1 VAEIQVVLIAG
12 RPLPEEMF
20 FYARADTHFL
30 LYIYDHVRNELV
42 EKTNPDVPEEN
53 RIEIVLQKSKETSL
67 LRYERAN
74 YNAESGRGPGGWY
87 SLLVKSPALF
97 NNEQF
102 TVFRAIHEWRDS
114 IARADDDNPAFVMPQ
129 HVLTSLAKLMPM
141 DMVALLGIAHP
152 VSHGVKSRAGELL
165 ALIKSARSRGKNGP
179 SMIDVLRPESLG
191 AVAKANLLA
200 VAANTAPKTLVA
212 VFDDTELR
220 SDSSTFWGG
229 AFGSSLW
236 DGPNLTHSETLRLA
250 VPLPALSSEIFASSN
265 RLADRSVARELPSEP
280 ARYMT
285 SELKVDEAFVI
296 KRGSKRKSDATSDQE
311 ESERAPKR
319 TDKAQ
324 TTRITVEDIEAARIG
339 REKAAQK
346 AARKAEKR
354 AKKAAKKAAAAG
366 AGAVN
371 GEAEADDIA
380 ELDDEEAFDYSKADS
395 VLHGKRHDGE
405 KGGKKKEKPFDP
417 YRKSEDAPKGMR
429 RLQTERAGKSHTF
442 KE

>member
-1 VAEIQVVLIAG
+1 MLTFG

-30 LYIYDHVRNELV
+30 LYIYDHMRNELL
-42 EKTNPDVPEEN
+42 ERTNLDVPEEN

-67 LRYERAN
+67 FRYERTK
-74 YNAESGRGPGGWY
+74 YDAESGRGSGGWY

-102 TVFRAIHEWRDS
+102 AVFRAIHEWRDG
-114 IARADDDNPAFVMPQ
+114 IARTDDDSTFFVMPQ
-129 HVLTSLAKLMPM
+129 HVLTSLAKLMPT

-165 ALIKSARSRGKNGP
+165 ALIKSARSRGKTGP
-179 SMIDVLRPESLG
+179 SMIDVLRPQSLG
-191 AVAKANLLA
+191 AVAKANLPA
-200 VAANTAPKTLVA
+200 VAANSTPKTLVA

-220 SDSSTFWGG
+220 SDSSAFWGG

-236 DGPNLTHSETLRLA
+236 DGPTLTHSETLRLA

-265 RLADRSVARELPSEP
+265 GLADRSVARELPSEP
-280 ARYMT
+280 AK
-285 SELKVDEAFVI
+285 SEIPEMKEDEAFVI
-296 KRGSKRKSDATSDQE
+296 KRGAKRKSDVMSDQE
-311 ESERAPKR
+311 ESDRASKR
-319 TDKAQ
+319 SDRPQ
-324 TTRITVEDIEAARIG
+324 STRITVEDIEAARIG
-339 REKAAQK
+339 QEKAAQK
-346 AARKAEKR
+346 ATRKAEKR

-366 AGAVN
+366 AGAVT
-371 GEAEADDIA
+371 GEAEADYMA
-380 ELDDEEAFDYSKADS
+380 EVDEEEAFDYSKAES

-417 YRKSEDAPKGMR
+417 YQKSEDAPKGMR

-442 KE
+442 KD